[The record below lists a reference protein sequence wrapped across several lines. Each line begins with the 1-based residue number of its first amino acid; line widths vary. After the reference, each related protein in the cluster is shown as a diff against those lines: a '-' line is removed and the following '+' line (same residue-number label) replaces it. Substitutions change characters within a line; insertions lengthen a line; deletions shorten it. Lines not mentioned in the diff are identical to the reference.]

1 MTTLPELV
9 DEVLIE
15 ALHHQAPEL
24 PPLIDKLLEAG
35 QTKGQVKQ
43 FTREVFNVKVTPA
56 PGLMKRRPN
65 EAARTDQGQYCVAS
79 HRSIY

>member
-43 FTREVFNVKVTPA
+43 FTRGVCNVKVTPA
-56 PGLMKRRPN
+56 PEDLMKRREQIKDSIVLQAI
-65 EAARTDQGQYCVAS
+65 EAYIDS
-79 HRSIY
+79 K

>member
-56 PGLMKRRPN
+56 PGLMKRREQIKDSIVLQAI
-65 EAARTDQGQYCVAS
+65 EAYIDS
-79 HRSIY
+79 K